1 MIIRKV
7 GVTDFGNYSCM
18 AENSLGRERGYIQI
32 TGVQEG
38 CAYVFPNPILV
49 KS

>member
-1 MIIRKV
+1 VLITVVFRHLLIIRKV

-32 TGVQEG
+32 TGVQWM
-38 CAYVFPNPILV
+38 I
-49 KS
+49 S